1 MKKTN
6 TLSFKGK
13 MILGF
18 STVAII
24 ALIIGV
30 VSLFGINIL
39 EKDMEQISDVRLT
52 SIKTLMQINQ
62 GQTAIDAS
70 ENALLGLDIPDERRE
85 EAYSRIEDAISRISI
100 AWEIFEPL
108 EQTDQEA
115 RVWRQFVPA
124 WKNYMN
130 AHDEYMEL
138 ARAYHRDTSNMDLYH
153 QLKDYA
159 LFQISDSYQ
168 RSRVLLDELVE
179 INENEA
185 DRVVA
190 SAKENA
196 RIINILNVV
205 LLVVGII
212 IAVLLAIYIIR
223 SVLRDV
229 GGEPTEVAYI
239 ANEIA
244 EGNLGLKLDRKK
256 NYGIYGAIVEM
267 NDKLKDILSN
277 VLNAVSNIS
286 SASEQMSSTAQEMS
300 QGANEQASS
309 TEEVSSSME
318 QMTSNIQQNTDNAQ
332 ESEKIAVQ
340 TSNHAEKVKESSE
353 KSMKSIRN
361 IAEKITIINDIAF
374 QTNILALNAAVEA
387 ARAGEHGRGFAV
399 VAAEVRKLAERSKV
413 AADEIAVLSKSS
425 VQVTDEASDL
435 LNEIIPQINNTT
447 KLVQEI
453 SAASLEQNAGADQIN
468 NAIQQLNQVVQQNA
482 AASEEMATGSEE
494 MASQSEQLKE
504 IVEYFKIDG
513 NLQKAKKSTTLKKV
527 PPQKKSQQKMTTP
540 QANKIDGVELVMA
553 NESKDN
559 GYNKY

>member
-18 STVAII
+18 STVSVI

-30 VSLFGINIL
+30 ASLLGINIL
-39 EKDMEQISDVRLT
+39 EKDMEQIADVRLT
-52 SIKTLMQINQ
+52 SVKTLMQISQ

-70 ENALLGLDIPDERRE
+70 ENALLGLDIPNERRE
-85 EAYSRIEDAISRISI
+85 DAYSRIEDALTRISVS
-100 AWEIFEPL
+100 WKIFEPL

-124 WKNYMN
+124 WESYMD

-138 ARAYHRDTSNMDLYH
+138 ARAYHRDTSDMNLYF
-153 QLKDYA
+153 KMRDYA
-159 LFQISDSYQ
+159 LFEISEPYQ
-168 RSRVLLDELVE
+168 RSRELLDELVE

-185 DRVVA
+185 NRVVS
-190 SAKENA
+190 SAKDNA
-196 RIINILNVV
+196 RTINILNIV
-205 LLVVGII
+205 LLIVGII
-212 IAVLLAIYIIR
+212 IAILLAIYIIR

-229 GGEPTEVAYI
+229 GGEPTEVSYI

-244 EGNLGLKLDRKK
+244 EGNLGLDLNRNKK
-256 NYGIYGAIVEM
+256 HGIYGAMVEM
-267 NDKLKDILSN
+267 NDKLKEILSN
-277 VLNAVSNIS
+277 ILNAVNNIS

-340 TSNHAEKVKESSE
+340 TSNHAEKVKDSSE

-425 VQVTDEASDL
+425 VQVTDDASEL

-513 NLQKAKKSTTLKKV
+513 NLKGTKKATTLKKV
-527 PPQKKSQQKMTTP
+527 HPQKKSEQKTAKP
-540 QANKIDGVELVMA
+540 KANNNDGVELVMA
-553 NESKDN
+553 GEGKDN